1 VPVAATANLSATC
14 IFAVSTGAPLVK
26 NRAITLAALAAVLS
40 LGLTAC
46 EKKGPVEQA
55 GEEVDEAVNTLKN
68 GGKETTGD
76 KLDDAG
82 DKAADAAREAKNAVT
97 N

>member
-1 VPVAATANLSATC
+1 VLNSR
-14 IFAVSTGAPLVK
+14 AVS
-26 NRAITLAALAAVLS
+26 IAALAAALSLS
-40 LGLTAC
+40 LGAC

-68 GGKETTGD
+68 GGKETAGD

-82 DKAADAAREAKNAVT
+82 DKVKDAAQEAKDAVT
-97 N
+97 K

>member
-1 VPVAATANLSATC
+1 VHIRAAS
-14 IFAVSTGAPLVK
+14 I
-26 NRAITLAALAAVLS
+26 AALAAVLT

-55 GEEVDEAVNTLKN
+55 GEEVDEAVGTLKN
-68 GGKETTGD
+68 GGNETPAA

-82 DKAADAAREAKNAVT
+82 DKVRDAAEEAKDAVT
-97 N
+97 K

>member
-1 VPVAATANLSATC
+1 MHSK
-14 IFAVSTGAPLVK
+14 AV
-26 NRAITLAALAAVLS
+26 TLAALAAVLS

-55 GEEVDEAVNTLKN
+55 GEEVDEAVNTVRN
-68 GGKETTGD
+68 GGETAGD

-82 DKAADAAREAKNAVT
+82 DKVQEAASEAKDAVT